1 MNSRADRINRIAAI
15 LKLQYRISEW
25 KLIQL
30 RQREKELQDRQ
41 AYLIEALNDEQPL
54 KDVSS
59 EVIAR
64 RLTTTSVSAR
74 GVHALAED
82 QLDRLRAEARRLKAM
97 ERVAVSAAG
106 AERRDAEKRSLEEL
120 TDALTGGS
128 VGQAKF
134 RWS

>member
-30 RQREKELQDRQ
+30 RQREKELQDRE